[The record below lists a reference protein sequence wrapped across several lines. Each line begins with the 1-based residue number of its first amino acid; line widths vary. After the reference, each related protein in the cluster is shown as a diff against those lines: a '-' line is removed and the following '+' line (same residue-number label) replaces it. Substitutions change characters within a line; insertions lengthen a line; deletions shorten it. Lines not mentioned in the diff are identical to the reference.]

1 MVQGFDLTYNSFA
14 KWNRGGLA
22 VLAPH
27 AVGGPVIFFKQE
39 NGVSL
44 FAAKQ
49 ALRLRYF
56 VVQSLPGVVI
66 SISVKDRNN
75 DKLELVDQASDLLVL
90 AISSNELLS
99 NIRDNGRS
107 NPFYRSQYMFGE
119 YFFLVS
125 GVFVWWDACGQIP
138 TGQPH
143 HSKYKQDR

>member
-1 MVQGFDLTYNSFA
+1 
-14 KWNRGGLA
+14 
-22 VLAPH
+22 
-27 AVGGPVIFFKQE
+27 
-39 NGVSL
+39 VSL

-125 GVFVWWDACGQIP
+125 GVFVWWDACGQISHGP
-138 TGQPH
+138 TTSLKIQATSITARPISNFSLCFSLLSH
-143 HSKYKQDR
+143 AIHSR